1 MQGYRVTSFPIVN
14 RALWALDM
22 IKEAGFTYDSSIYPI
37 SHHDIY
43 GLRDCPRFPFR
54 FKNGLIEI
62 PPSTLKFLGRNL
74 PIGGGGYFRLYP
86 YWITR
91 MGIRRINQEGY
102 PAMVYLHPWELDPL
116 CPRVNH
122 ADGRTR
128 FRQYIN
134 LNKTESRLK
143 KLLIDFRWM
152 PVGEYLR
159 TSQDL

>member
-1 MQGYRVTSFPIVN
+1 
-14 RALWALDM
+14 
-22 IKEAGFTYDSSIYPI
+22 
-37 SHHDIY
+37 
-43 GLRDCPRFPFR
+43 
-54 FKNGLIEI
+54 
-62 PPSTLKFLGRNL
+62 
-74 PIGGGGYFRLYP
+74 
-86 YWITR
+86 